1 MTGAERHMGDNQ
13 VMITYEE
20 LEMVVKIAPTKVRIT
35 IERSRT
41 FVDVCGKSGDAYRP
55 REQCQ

>member
-1 MTGAERHMGDNQ
+1 MGDNQ